1 MKAVRRITPEKML
14 RFLQAFNAN
23 CHPMCPNPD
32 LVFAGLGFDQ
42 AFETFA
48 EWMRYQPLIGI
59 KPTASTWLAG
69 LGFDQAFETFAEWMR
84 YQPLIG
90 IKPMASTWL
99 SDPLASKRTQAR
111 LNEMATAERDPAS
124 GPTTLP
130 KLINLENFRRWE
142 QAFCQFLRFCYNEQG
157 FPLSY
162 VIRLNNQQE
171 VTATERSGTVGK
183 NWTFP
188 SWMEYNVRC
197 AALEGPQ
204 FTTNNHAVWVL
215 LCNAVQDG
223 PAW

>member
-32 LVFAGLGFDQ
+32 LVF
-42 AFETFA
+42 
-48 EWMRYQPLIGI
+48 
-59 KPTASTWLAG
+59 AG

-223 PAW
+223 PAWAYLHRHKDSNESTGNT